1 MQTVTETEPVVRGQT
16 AAASYKPALLDNGV
30 RLMVPPHISEGE
42 RVVDEAPPIRP
53 MSSVPATEGPARG
66 WGNRPPAPCH
76 TMNCYTPMSRRS
88 PLITVMVNAAYKA
101 ARDLIR
107 DFGEVENLQVS
118 RKGPADFVSAA
129 DHRAEETI
137 VAELRRARPKF
148 GFLLEE
154 GGTIEG
160 EDTSNRWVVDPL
172 DGTTNFLHGLPH
184 FCISIGLE
192 RDGKPHAG
200 VIYDPIRDELFW
212 AENGTSAFLN
222 NQRLRVSARR
232 TLPTA
237 LLATAFPFIA
247 RPRCPNHGA
256 IVHRLSGET
265 SGVRRTGSAAL
276 DLAYVAAGR
285 LDGFW
290 GYALA
295 PWDLAAGVAIVRE
308 AGGIV
313 TGVTG
318 GADIMSSGDVL
329 VTNGHLH
336 RTLQEAL
343 AQTDG

>member
-1 MQTVTETEPVVRGQT
+1 
-16 AAASYKPALLDNGV
+16 
-30 RLMVPPHISEGE
+30 
-42 RVVDEAPPIRP
+42 
-53 MSSVPATEGPARG
+53 
-66 WGNRPPAPCH
+66 
-76 TMNCYTPMSRRS
+76 MSRRS
-88 PLITVMVNAAYKA
+88 PLITVMVNAAFKA
-101 ARDLIR
+101 SRDLIR

-129 DHRAEETI
+129 DHRAEKTLA
-137 VAELRRARPKF
+137 AELRRARPKF

-154 GGTIEG
+154 GGVIAG
-160 EDTSNRWVVDPL
+160 DDTSNRWVVDPL

-184 FCISIGLE
+184 FAISIGLE
-192 RDGKPHAG
+192 RDGKPFAG

-212 AENGTSAFLN
+212 AENGAGAFLN
-222 NQRLRVSARR
+222 NQRLRVSARH

-237 LLATAFPFIA
+237 LLATAFPHKA
-247 RPRCPNHGA
+247 RERCPGHGA
-256 IVHRLSGET
+256 TAHRLAGET
-265 SGVRRTGSAAL
+265 SGVRRTGSATL

-313 TGVTG
+313 TALAG
-318 GADIMSSGDVL
+318 GPDPMASGDVL

-336 RTLQEAL
+336 GTLQEAL
-343 AQTDG
+343 ARTDD

>member
-1 MQTVTETEPVVRGQT
+1 MGQ
-16 AAASYKPALLDNGV
+16 
-30 RLMVPPHISEGE
+30 PPSRPLSHNE
-42 RVVDEAPPIRP
+42 R
-53 MSSVPATEGPARG
+53 
-66 WGNRPPAPCH
+66 
-76 TMNCYTPMSRRS
+76 YTPMSRRS

-154 GGTIEG
+154 GGAIEG

-232 TLPTA
+232 TMPTA

-308 AGGIV
+308 SGGIV

-318 GADIMSSGDVL
+318 GADFMSSGDVL

-343 AQTDG
+343 AQADG